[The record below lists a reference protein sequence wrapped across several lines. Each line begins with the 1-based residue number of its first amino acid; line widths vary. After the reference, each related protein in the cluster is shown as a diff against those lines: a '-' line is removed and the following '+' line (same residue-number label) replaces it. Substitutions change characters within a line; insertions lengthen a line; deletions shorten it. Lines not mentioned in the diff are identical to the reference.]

1 MWLTSHGVG
10 ARPWTSVGRRSHN
23 RAGFNWLA
31 TRALPVHKNAGNNT
45 SDVVRLSC
53 VTMIRTDT
61 TLDLSQKAEKGINIK
76 KVCTRRRRFYE
87 ASKRRRREKQV
98 QCEFASPRGK
108 YWDIVGLAELKVRR
122 GIAKQVAGT
131 ARPPGRVAPV
141 VFLQLSDTSL
151 PATQCL
157 PHLGASVRRGQIYSC
172 DPHVSLED

>member
-1 MWLTSHGVG
+1 M
-10 ARPWTSVGRRSHN
+10 GRRSHN

-31 TRALPVHKNAGNNT
+31 TRALPGPKNA
-45 SDVVRLSC
+45 SDKYSKAVLRISVITL
-53 VTMIRTDT
+53 IRTDT

-131 ARPPGRVAPV
+131 ARSPGRVAI
-141 VFLQLSDTSL
+141 S
-151 PATQCL
+151 
-157 PHLGASVRRGQIYSC
+157 GYY
-172 DPHVSLED
+172 